1 MSSSEC
7 TVVFTIKSKEICDLL
22 REYGFKIEDIY
33 GENPKD
39 TISSNGTI
47 IYPNGE
53 ELCVELAG
61 TDELFCCVPKDTVFE
76 WLIEFIGASH
86 LWDKLKKDGKD
97 IVKLK
102 SDLEKSIKECSIK
115 AGYIITDGEG
125 SFCTNINIK
134 DGKKR
139 TALLTDEMWL
149 EDPDHDLVLGC
160 ELDELTRLMMLE
172 AFKDKLI
179 IGPDEF
185 ADLYADFAEQHGKIT
200 TVEL

>member
-1 MSSSEC
+1 MNVRQMPLEDL
-7 TVVFTIKSKEICDLL
+7 VFTIKSKEICDLL

-102 SDLEKSIKECSIK
+102 SDKHILFKFLHI
-115 AGYIITDGEG
+115 A
-125 SFCTNINIK
+125 FCILYFLPK
-134 DGKKR
+134 V
-139 TALLTDEMWL
+139 LL
-149 EDPDHDLVLGC
+149 
-160 ELDELTRLMMLE
+160 
-172 AFKDKLI
+172 I
-179 IGPDEF
+179 
-185 ADLYADFAEQHGKIT
+185 
-200 TVEL
+200 